1 MTGRNSPGKRQA
13 GVTLAEMLTVV
24 AVLAVTAAIAIP
36 KADPD
41 TAFAADVAA
50 AEVARAIRFAQRE
63 AIRTATWQQVSA
75 DSAKQEL
82 RVYQAD
88 NSTGITAIHP
98 VDKREYKISFAGN
111 VMPRA
116 TIVSAVFKYDGGPTT
131 NFISFGPD
139 GAPAYVDPNLLTQ
152 SLFSLV
158 LGAKDIDPLK
168 EEGKITIRYGTSER
182 VVRVAPVTG
191 RVSL

>member
-1 MTGRNSPGKRQA
+1 MRQG
-13 GVTLAEMLTVV
+13 GVTLAEMLVV
-24 AVLAVTAAIAIP
+24 IAIIGMTAAIAIP
-36 KADPD
+36 QAAPL
-41 TAFAADVAA
+41 APAAADAVASEIA
-50 AEVARAIRFAQRE
+50 QAIRFAQRE
-63 AIRTATWQQVSA
+63 AIRTGAYQQVSVDPA
-75 DSAKQEL
+75 TQEL
-82 RVYQAD
+82 RVYQA
-88 NSTGITAIHP
+88 NATTGVTAIHP
-98 VDKREYKISFAGN
+98 VDKRDYKISFAGN
-111 VMPRA
+111 AMPRA
-116 TIVSAVFKYDGGPTT
+116 TIVSAVFKYEGGPTT
-131 NFISFGPD
+131 NFISFSPD